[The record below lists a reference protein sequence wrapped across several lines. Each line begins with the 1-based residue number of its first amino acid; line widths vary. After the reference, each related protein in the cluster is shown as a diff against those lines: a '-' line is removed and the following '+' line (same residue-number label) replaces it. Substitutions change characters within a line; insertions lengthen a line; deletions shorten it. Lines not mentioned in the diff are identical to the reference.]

1 MNRQIRVYDPEKQ
14 LLLVPDHETSPST
27 IPLASNPA
35 EETWR
40 CMACQYLN
48 HGSDDRCAMCSV
60 MRTTGAGNDKLPGSE
75 SSLVRKT
82 SGDATEASPVEI
94 KPVIRTSKIG
104 VGMKLK
110 KNMEVR
116 IRRRNEL

>member
-27 IPLASNPA
+27 VPLTSNTA

-48 HGSDDRCAMCSV
+48 HGSDDRCSMCSV
-60 MRTTGAGNDKLPGSE
+60 MRT
-75 SSLVRKT
+75 
-82 SGDATEASPVEI
+82 TEASPVEI

-116 IRRRNEL
+116 IRRKNEL

>member
-1 MNRQIRVYDPEKQ
+1 
-14 LLLVPDHETSPST
+14 
-27 IPLASNPA
+27 
-35 EETWR
+35 
-40 CMACQYLN
+40 
-48 HGSDDRCAMCSV
+48 
-60 MRTTGAGNDKLPGSE
+60 MRTTGAGNDKLAGSE

-82 SGDATEASPVEI
+82 SRDATEASPVEI

-116 IRRRNEL
+116 IRRKNEL